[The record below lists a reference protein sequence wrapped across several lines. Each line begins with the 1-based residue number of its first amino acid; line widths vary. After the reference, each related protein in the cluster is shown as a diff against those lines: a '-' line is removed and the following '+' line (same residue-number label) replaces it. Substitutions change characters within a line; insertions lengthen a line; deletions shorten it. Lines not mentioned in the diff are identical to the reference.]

1 MQKEERMSLIGVV
14 SSDRYINDVIKNQ
27 FENHRNRQHILTFL
41 SDETSIIEFLNFDL
55 PEIVI
60 INFSDDVINLYSLLQ
75 RVEGD
80 AWLHNFGIVGIYNP
94 DKHDEEE
101 LLREYKDLNVLAM
114 LDHHRVGSHIVKSIQ
129 IINQNRQIIFQR
141 DLTEKLVD
149 KLTGSF
155 TIENDILAVT
165 VYASMAATMLS
176 QRGFVN
182 PDAKMHLQ
190 LCLSELIVNG
200 VEHGNCGITFDEKT
214 AALDAGKSVVEL
226 VNEKCQDPAVANKRV
241 YLEWEIQDEQ
251 TTFAIK
257 DEGEGF
263 NVLGLKEKVE
273 KEGPYSLHGRG
284 IKMARL
290 FAHKLYYNKKGNKVF
305 IVVNHEHAPTRK
317 TPEGFSS
324 EEVLQ
329 VKPGD
334 IIFKEMESSNFLYY
348 ISSGRFSVYNSNR
361 LIGRLGPED
370 IFMGEMSFLLNNR
383 RSATVIA
390 ETEARLVKISRRAFV
405 SVVKEYP
412 HYGIFLSKLIARKLV
427 RANVRNAREPTVA
440 VGL

>member
-1 MQKEERMSLIGVV
+1 MSLIGIV
-14 SSDRYINDVIKNQ
+14 SSDTRINEIINSEFQRHKSK
-27 FENHRNRQHILTFL
+27 EHILSFL
-41 SDETSIIEFLNFDL
+41 SEEKAIMEFLNFDL

-60 INFSDDVINLYSLLQ
+60 INFSDTAIDLSSIMQNVQ
-75 RVEGD
+75 ED
-80 AWLHNFGIVGIYNP
+80 AWLHNFGIVGIY
-94 DKHDEEE
+94 DSGRHDEEE
-101 LLREYKDLNVLAM
+101 LLKEYKDLNVLAM
-114 LDHHRVGSHIVKSIQ
+114 IDHNRIGSHIVRSIQ

-149 KLTGSF
+149 RLTGSF
-155 TIENDILAVT
+155 TIENDILAVS
-165 VYASMAATMLS
+165 VYASMAATMLA
-176 QRGFVN
+176 QRGFIS

-200 VEHGNCGITFDEKT
+200 VEHGNCGISFEEKST
-214 AALDAGKSVVEL
+214 ALEAGKSVVEL
-226 VNEKCQDPAVANKRV
+226 VNEKCRDPHVAEKRV
-241 YLEWEIQDEQ
+241 YLEWEIQDAQ
-251 TTFAIK
+251 TKFIIK

-290 FAHKLYYNKKGNKVF
+290 FAHKLFYNKKGNKVY
-305 IVVNHEHAPTRK
+305 IIVNHEHAATKK

-329 VKPGD
+329 IKPGD
-334 IIFKEMESSNFLYY
+334 TVFKEMESSDFLYY
-348 ISSGRFSVYNSNR
+348 ISSGRFSVYSNNR

-405 SVVKEYP
+405 SVVKQYP

-427 RANVRNAREPTVA
+427 RANIRNSREPSVA